1 MEQQPQPSS
10 QTRLIS
16 VISLVLIII
25 VIALYIYLL
34 RIGEAQRLL
43 GAVRH
48 MGFIGIVFGI
58 LIQTIVNILPV
69 PGEFTSIVLMEI
81 YGPIW
86 GGVYSWIG
94 GLMGAIGA
102 MFLTKWITKPFFGQL
117 TRPFLDKVRQ
127 LVHRRESYGLLLL
140 RFVPLVPYHFVNY
153 TAGLL
158 NVKTWVFIWTTAVGI
173 LPYTIAM
180 SGIYAG
186 VSQGSLKWGLIGAGV
201 FVLLFGISLIVKKRK
216 QSL

>member
-1 MEQQPQPSS
+1 
-10 QTRLIS
+10 
-16 VISLVLIII
+16 
-25 VIALYIYLL
+25 
-34 RIGEAQRLL
+34 
-43 GAVRH
+43 
-48 MGFIGIVFGI
+48 MGFAGIVVGVI
-58 LIQTIVNILPV
+58 IQTIVNILPV

-81 YGPIW
+81 YGPVW
-86 GGVYSWIG
+86 GGLYSWIG

-102 MFLTKWITKPFFGQL
+102 MCLTKWISKPFFGQM
-117 TRPFLDKVRQ
+117 TRPLLDKVQQ
-127 LVHRRESYGLLLL
+127 LVHRRESFGLLIL

-186 VSQGSLKWGLIGAGV
+186 VRQGSLKWGLIGAGV
-201 FVLLFGISLIVKKRK
+201 FVLLFGISLYAKKRK
-216 QSL
+216 NSL